1 MSDPLDSIEI
11 EGEKSYGEK
20 VAEAVPIGGDAYK
33 LFAKGKEALDDGS
46 LSFDE
51 VRGVAAE
58 GGSLVQSCMDVTE
71 VATDPIGWLV
81 GQGLDFLLAICQ
93 PLQDAI
99 QFVSGDG
106 EALSTAADNF
116 NAIGQGLSEF
126 GQQFG
131 EHAQQALSAWE
142 GQAAETAAD
151 KLGQFAGGVNGV
163 VGQAGNIAQL
173 LQISSMVMTVIE
185 EFIKGLL
192 TELITWLIM
201 IWIPALAAA
210 IPSCGASTAAAG
222 TATGV
227 RAAQTGSRATRQVGK
242 LQQLLNKIREVLQNL
257 KSWMGNLRTNVS
269 RVMDTKKMNAGLAKL
284 EVSSAEEAGHAASWS
299 ARLNNAEEGLVG
311 ERVTQGFGK
320 SVAKNLEETYQDQVQ
335 MSKAPEYFDN
345 VSKAVEYGD
354 SGDDSSPE
362 ETKEKLDF

>member
-1 MSDPLDSIEI
+1 MSDPLGSIEI

-20 VAEAVPIGGDAYK
+20 VAEAVPIAGDAYK
-33 LFAKGKEALDDGS
+33 VFDKGKEALNDGS
-46 LSFDE
+46 VGFDD

-58 GGSLVQSCMDVTE
+58 GGNLVQSCMDVTDI
-71 VATDPIGWLV
+71 ASDPIGWLV

-106 EALSTAADNF
+106 EALSTAAGNF
-116 NAIGQGLSEF
+116 NNIGQGLSEF
-126 GQQFG
+126 GQQFADQ
-131 EHAQQALSAWE
+131 AQEALSAWK
-142 GQAAETAAD
+142 GQAAETAAG
-151 KLGQFAGGVNGV
+151 KLGQFAGGVDGV

-210 IPSCGASTAAAG
+210 VPSFGASTAAAG

-227 RAAQTGSRATRQVGK
+227 RAAQTGTRATRQVGK

-257 KSWMGNLRTNVS
+257 KSWMGNLRTNFS

-284 EVSSAEEAGHAASWS
+284 EVESAKEAGHTASLS
-299 ARLNNAEEGLVG
+299 SRLYNAEDGMVG
-311 ERVTQGFGK
+311 ERVSEGFGK
-320 SVAKNLEETYQDQVQ
+320 SVAKNAEETYQDQVK

-354 SGDDSSPE
+354 SGEDSSPE
-362 ETKEKLDF
+362 ETREKLGF